1 MASLQQRKVKGRKYW
16 YIVESRRVNGKPRPI
31 VLEYLGTAERL
42 LERLSQVSK
51 EVKLKSYEF
60 GDVAALLTMAQKL
73 NIVEIINKYIYSTRK
88 GFAQKPIRN
97 NLTAG
102 ATYLLAAI
110 GRSCMMTSKRGWYEW
125 AKGTCLEYLLSVGLS
140 KVSSQHFWDLMD
152 ALPEENIEKAEREIL
167 TRVLT
172 EFDLQSDT
180 LFYDTTNF
188 YTFIATTN
196 KRNTLAQRGKNKQ
209 KRHDLRQV
217 GLALVV
223 SKQDHIPL
231 FHHSYAGNLHDAR
244 VFEKVINNIVRR
256 MKQLGLNMR
265 GHTVVLD
272 RGNNSKANLKTLEG
286 LELYYVGAL
295 SPCNHKELSN
305 RALEK
310 LSNKTI
316 GENSSNVYKIQ
327 TEIWGR
333 QTTVLFFISDLLKA
347 GQIRGLEASLAKV
360 EKHLTQ
366 LQDKL
371 SEPQSNKRKRKQ
383 ITAQINRIVQS
394 KKAEALIDWQLKW
407 KSKGRYE
414 LSFERK
420 EDQIAKLKQK
430 YGLRM
435 IMTNRHE
442 WEADQ
447 IIKAYYG
454 QSEVEQAFK
463 ELKNPYHL
471 TIKPQYHWTDQKIRV
486 HHFICVLA
494 YLLSSLLYRQ
504 VRIKTDYEGS
514 MSRMLNQLK
523 NIRMGSVLNKNGAH
537 GKITAQYK
545 IEEMSTEEKTI
556 FEALELQNILRKK
569 VKIKGVGVYN

>member
-1 MASLQQRKVKGRKYW
+1 M
-16 YIVESRRVNGKPRPI
+16 
-31 VLEYLGTAERL
+31 EYLGTADRL

-60 GDVAALLTMAQKL
+60 GDVAALLSIVQRL
-73 NIVEIINKYIYSTRK
+73 NIAQIINKYIHSTRK
-88 GFAQKPIRN
+88 GFAKQPIRN

-102 ATYLLAAI
+102 ATYILAAI

-140 KVSSQHFWDLMD
+140 KVNSQHFWDLMD

-167 TRVLT
+167 TGVFR
-172 EFDLQSDT
+172 EFDLRSAT
-180 LFYDTTNF
+180 LLYDTTNF

-231 FHHSYAGNLHDAR
+231 FHHSYAGNLHDAK
-244 VFEKVINNIVRR
+244 VFEKVINHIVRR
-256 MKQLGLNMR
+256 MKGLGLNTAL
-265 GHTVVLD
+265 HTVVLD
-272 RGNNSKANLKTLEG
+272 RGNNSKANFKTLEG
-286 LELYYVGAL
+286 LKLYYVGAL

-305 RALEK
+305 RALEE
-310 LSNKTI
+310 LSGKAI
-316 GENSSNVYKIQ
+316 ADDPSNVYKIQ

-333 QTTVLFFISDLLKA
+333 QTTVLFFLSDQLKA
-347 GQIRGLEASLAKV
+347 GQIRGLEALLAKV
-360 EKHLTQ
+360 EKQLTQ
-366 LQDKL
+366 LRDKL
-371 SEPQSNKRKRKQ
+371 RDPKSNKRKRKQ
-383 ITAQINRIVQS
+383 ITAQIHHILQS
-394 KKAEALIDWQLKW
+394 KKAEALIQWQLTW

-414 LSFERK
+414 LSFQRK
-420 EDQIAKLKQK
+420 EDQIAKLEEK

-435 IMTNRHE
+435 IMTNRHD
-442 WEADQ
+442 WDTDQ

-454 QSEVEQAFK
+454 QSDVEQAFK
-463 ELKNPYHL
+463 ELKKPYHL

-494 YLLSSLLYRQ
+494 YLLSSLLYRE
-504 VRIKTDYEGS
+504 VRIKTAYKGS
-514 MSRMLNQLK
+514 MSRLLNQLK
-523 NIRMGSVLNKNGAH
+523 NIRMGSVLNKNGEH

-545 IEEMSTEEKTI
+545 IEEMSLEENII

-569 VKIKGVGVYN
+569 MKIRGVGVYN